1 VLKGRLENMM
11 LGYGDYKDHDKYLPL
26 AYDSAQDIEKLVK
39 EIILITKTEN
49 VDISSRLCEVS
60 LVQTIDD
67 TVQDIMPLADE
78 KGICIHQQV
87 ARDITLTVDKELWC
101 KAISNIIGNAVFHSP
116 SGAQVFIELEEQNG
130 KDALAV
136 TNTDTAVPKEDIEH
150 LFAPFYRADKSR
162 NRATGGSGLG
172 LYIVRNILDMHGMSC
187 DIKNTQRGVCF
198 TLLLPGA
205 ANKSDT

>member
-1 VLKGRLENMM
+1 M
-11 LGYGDYKDHDKYLPL
+11 
-26 AYDSAQDIEKLVK
+26 
-39 EIILITKTEN
+39 
-49 VDISSRLCEVS
+49 
-60 LVQTIDD
+60 
-67 TVQDIMPLADE
+67 
-78 KGICIHQQV
+78 
-87 ARDITLTVDKELWC
+87 
-101 KAISNIIGNAVFHSP
+101 
-116 SGAQVFIELEEQNG
+116 FIELEEQNG

-205 ANKSDT
+205 ANRSDT